1 MKSHLKTTPFLCPIC
16 GFKSGRKD
24 NLKQH
29 IEKRHCSSDINLGQL
44 ETMYPNMYKD
54 QETERSSKRALG
66 FHENVETRLF
76 EERKQIQRY
85 SVEERLL
92 DQRSMER
99 LNIERLEDE
108 KKERDGRKEQK
119 GRNEKEGGGKEKE
132 GQDSEGRVD
141 IVERRVIIE
150 SKETDVTDLFLPT

>member
-54 QETERSSKRALG
+54 QETERSSERALG

-108 KKERDGRKEQK
+108 KKEKDGRKEQK

-132 GQDSEGRVD
+132 GQDSEGRID

-150 SKETDVTDLFLPT
+150 SKETDVIDLFLPT